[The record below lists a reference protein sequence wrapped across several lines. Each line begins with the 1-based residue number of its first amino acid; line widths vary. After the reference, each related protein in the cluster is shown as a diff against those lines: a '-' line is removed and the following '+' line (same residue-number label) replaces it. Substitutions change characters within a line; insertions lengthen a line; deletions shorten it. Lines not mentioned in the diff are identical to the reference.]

1 MLYASGGVVGCV
13 ELEMA
18 TSQCF
23 ENPPSLSATCGSGN
37 LQEIRGHK
45 TYVTG
50 PQDSKLA
57 ILLISDVF
65 DQLEEI
71 KTLLSSNTKSHKPFA
86 YSTLLHL
93 QEQSS
98 SSTDPSLIQSLADA
112 SRPILSSILTDVSN
126 DDEEIAVQAL
136 KCLGFMIYH
145 PTIIAAILALTKGR
159 ENSET
164 KDVVLGIAGDDAN
177 LIVDSLT
184 KVIITTRMKAIQA
197 VMKVAT
203 QLNEKMR
210 DTSNIWAPP
219 IYRRLVSID
228 KRVRDMS
235 ERCLLKIRSTICPP
249 PLTLSKYTLKSC
261 VETMT
266 AVTNLSNRLQ
276 SRTNEVQHLNSQLA
290 LLQRMYKD
298 ARAEISVL
306 KAENKELK
314 RKATVMFRFGG
325 PPYAAVEEQGVVIMP
340 SGLAW
345 EGLIDALIQPPIRA
359 PEMNMVAE
367 HGIQQGRT
375 CEGNNSGREGEGF
388 SKSVKLIMTPIIGI
402 MTSKCIISVHSSC
415 LNTWCYLL
423 HKLDTSVNCPSMV
436 KTVCEPI
443 FDAVFRVGP
452 DSKSIWLWN
461 ICLDLLDDFIL
472 IRSSDLDDDL
482 NKQVNYEPSAKTPT
496 TGPPVSV
503 KCSWKHYPI
512 KWLSWD
518 LNSLDFCI
526 KMIRILISQGQ
537 GSMVTVPKEI
547 KSLACNS
554 ALRIFKSVLK
564 GVRNV
569 LKNSS
574 INYDEVML
582 CLNTILGLVKEI
594 YKDLNSENGDIN
606 DSLHTSLQFVE
617 AVIEELEPSIL
628 GSPIYKIALDL
639 KYVDYLQSVNEAT
652 HAGVLGVRFTMYMDM
667 VSPIVYLIILYFCGL
682 FKSTFN
688 APGEEFILQ
697 NACRYLKF
705 VLSSFDPSEILHA
718 IIGLLYKHVGF
729 DYLKIWIAIAS
740 GLKDYIDEA
749 KDVSLLK
756 TESDSLC
763 CLEVCQI
770 LSYSFAVCSCPQKQS
785 TMVQS
790 TGLQESSIVSLQS
803 QRKLELECVFEVWKS
818 LYVCVN
824 CASGF
829 ESSTLNSFADDLLL
843 TINGCLDAN
852 TKVFECGTVL
862 NPTNNDQDINLLSLC
877 GNVAICV
884 LEHILNSGISSRG
897 SKGRKDGDYKR
908 SSGVNNSLG
917 FVARFMTLS
926 RMMAE
931 TNAPN
936 GLAVIS
942 RVFSALVRFVGW
954 LHLKEDILSFIQ
966 IISNQLLQ
974 WLSFTEIPC
983 EDTNH
988 QLQLLWTE
996 TLNCLRR
1003 SHPPIIFDSSFLE
1016 LQAPL
1021 LETTLDHPNP
1031 SISEPAITFWN
1042 FTYAATEVKLDYPQS
1057 LIPVL
1062 DKLSRNRKISLC
1074 KRSLGFLAPPRYR
1087 VTATHNMSSK
1097 RVELV
1102 EHKVTGIDYNDKQSL
1117 CPKRKRRE
1125 LTEHQKEVRR
1135 AQQGRERDCNGHGP
1149 GIRTYTSAD
1158 FSQGNEE
1165 SQDGQE
1171 IRDADSILEMLR
1183 RSS

>member
-13 ELEMA
+13 ELELA

-23 ENPPSLSATCGSGN
+23 ENPPSLSSTCGSGN
-37 LQEIRGHK
+37 LQEIGGHK

-50 PQDSKLA
+50 PQDSRLA

-65 DQLEEI
+65 EI

-112 SRPILSSILTDVSN
+112 SRPILSLILTDVSN

-145 PTIIAAILALTKGR
+145 PTIIATILALTKGR

-184 KVIITTRMKAIQA
+184 KVIITTRMKECGAIQA
-197 VMKVAT
+197 VMKLAT

-235 ERCLLKIRSTICPP
+235 ERCLLKMRSTICPP
-249 PLTLSKYTLKSC
+249 PLTLSKVL
-261 VETMT
+261 
-266 AVTNLSNRLQ
+266 VTDMKKK
-276 SRTNEVQHLNSQLA
+276 
-290 LLQRMYKD
+290 LLPGM
-298 ARAEISVL
+298 
-306 KAENKELK
+306 KELLNHGMK
-314 RKATVMFRFGG
+314 IQTIQAWGWFIRLLG
-325 PPYAAVEEQGVVIMP
+325 PYSVKNRHLVNEMLKIPEQTLSDVDPQVQIA
-340 SGLAW
+340 SLVAW

-667 VSPIVYLIILYFCGL
+667 VSPIVYLIILYFCGV

-749 KDVSLLK
+749 KDISLLK

-829 ESSTLNSFADDLLL
+829 ESSTLNSFADDLSL

-862 NPTNNDQDINLLSLC
+862 NPSNNDQDINLLSLC

-1042 FTYAATEVKLDYPQS
+1042 CTYAATEVKLDYPQS
-1057 LIPVL
+1057 LLPVL

-1074 KRSLGFLAPPRYR
+1074 KRSLGFSAPPRYR

-1165 SQDGQE
+1165 SQGSQE